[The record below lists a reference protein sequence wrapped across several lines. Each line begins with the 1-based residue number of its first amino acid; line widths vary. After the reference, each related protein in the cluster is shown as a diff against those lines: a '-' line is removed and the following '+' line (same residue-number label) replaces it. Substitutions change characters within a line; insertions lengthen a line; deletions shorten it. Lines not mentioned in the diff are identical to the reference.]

1 MTLGT
6 GASVVCRVEAASR
19 SVHEAA
25 PIPLR
30 HMVARSA
37 LETARRPESVRR
49 ERVKVG
55 KLVNCWIKSILSL
68 YKDCFKSWVSQVEW
82 GLNLD

>member
-1 MTLGT
+1 MTSGT

-19 SVHEAA
+19 SDHEAA
-25 PIPLR
+25 PIPLP

-37 LETARRPESVRR
+37 LGTTRKPESVRR

-55 KLVNCWIKSILSL
+55 KLRIWNNTLSCISKRTHL
-68 YKDCFKSWVSQVEW
+68 SVIQ
-82 GLNLD
+82 NR